1 MKKKLDEIG
10 RKISVS
16 VGTDDTLIQKLVM
29 QRGGIILTS
38 EELLYRYENLK
49 NKVKRLENK
58 KRITNKSYL
67 NTLDEKVLK
76 QIDDIEK
83 KLFGKE

>member
-1 MKKKLDEIG
+1 
-10 RKISVS
+10 
-16 VGTDDTLIQKLVM
+16 M
-29 QRGGIILTS
+29 QRGGIVLTS
-38 EELLYRYENLK
+38 EELLYRYEK
-49 NKVKRLENK
+49 SQNKVKRLENK

-83 KLFGKE
+83 KLSERNKNMRKAWEDIFYGLSKNGCYKGNL